1 MKKFAVLIPERI
13 NIEEIVNVNPSLFR
27 EDYVRYIIHSII
39 TKQGKLIDEKE
50 IDEENKKKKAY
61 KNFTEKYVPIKPL
74 YKGGNY
80 HIHKTTCEFLCSN
93 SVPIYHG
100 RYEKRKVMET
110 SICERTNYKN
120 DEKPFEYRF
129 GRLFRKQ
136 KLKIEFIKDHKI
148 VNQVIKNESKCDS
161 EINRGNYKFLKK
173 FFNPKKLEIDLD
185 EAIKLCNERYSK
197 HEDYNKYL
205 KEMTQI
211 INIYNGVYRL
221 TYKKDSIGR
230 VYTNLT
236 QLNKVYRKF
245 ITYDNKPLAEVDV
258 SNSVI
263 FFLGI
268 LLDCNFKDNVLNILI
283 DKNNINKII
292 NDEELSPLLMFSK
305 TLGSASIKEI
315 ELMQTLGKNGSFY
328 DYFISDFENKFS
340 FEELKFWYEKEN
352 EDEYIESERQIR
364 KICKKQI
371 LAMLFADTDE
381 YLETQEIFKIKFPE
395 LLEKLNQFK
404 IEFGYKKVS
413 HLLFQFEA
421 FFVLNIVAR
430 NFNNKYWRKSPI
442 FTLHDS
448 LIVAS
453 NHSDD
458 LIYHF
463 EKDIEKILGSAPKVD
478 VKKWR

>member
-27 EDYVRYIIHSII
+27 EDYVKYIIHSII
-39 TKQGKLIDEKE
+39 TKQGKLIDEKG

-61 KNFTEKYVPIKPL
+61 KNFTEIYVPIKPL

-80 HIHKTTCEFLCSN
+80 HIHKTICEFLCSN
-93 SVPIYHG
+93 SIPIYHG

-161 EINRGNYKFLKK
+161 EINRGHYKFLKK
-173 FFNPKKLEIDLD
+173 FFNPKKLEIYLD
-185 EAIKLCNERYSK
+185 EAIKLCDERYSK

-211 INIYNGVYRL
+211 INIYNGIYRL

-236 QLNKVYRKF
+236 QLSKVYRKF

-268 LLDCNFKDNVLNILI
+268 LLDYNFKDKILNTLI
-283 DKNNINKII
+283 DKYNINKII
-292 NDEELSPLLMFSK
+292 NNEELSLLLMFSK
-305 TLGSASIKEI
+305 TLESASVKEI
-315 ELMQTLGKNGSFY
+315 ELIQTLGKKGKFY
-328 DYFISDFENKFS
+328 DYFISDFEKRFS
-340 FEELKFWYEKEN
+340 FEKLKYWFEKEN
-352 EDEYIESERQIR
+352 DDEFTGTHIQIR
-364 KICKKQI
+364 KVCKKQV

-381 YLETQEIFKIKFPE
+381 YLDLQVIFSNKFPE
-395 LLEKLNQFK
+395 LLKKINEFK
-404 IEFGYKKVS
+404 NNFGYKKFS
-413 HLLFQFEA
+413 HVIFKFEA

-430 NFNNKYWRKSPI
+430 NFNNKHWRESPI

-448 LIVAS
+448 IIVAS
-453 NHSDD
+453 NYSDD
-458 LIYHF
+458 LICHF
-463 EKDIEKILGSAPKVD
+463 EKDIEKIVGSAPKVD
-478 VKKWR
+478 VKKWC